1 MMNGDENNIDVRRQ
15 NVREKAEDTNNF
27 RQGPRRRGQLN
38 KATKILGWNFLSL
51 SFFVVQSST
60 KECTCHPEMIGNI

>member
-27 RQGPRRRGQLN
+27 RQGPAGGDN
-38 KATKILGWNFLSL
+38 
-51 SFFVVQSST
+51 
-60 KECTCHPEMIGNI
+60 